1 MSKTFDLLFIDD
13 EAKAGDLFAR
23 FCTGRPYRPHVFQRP
38 QEALA
43 YFRDNGA
50 DLVITDLRM
59 PGMDGIELL
68 HQIRQRD
75 CDVPAIVITA
85 YSTVN
90 SAINA
95 LRLGAV
101 DFLKKPFDMEELLA
115 QVDRTLSHTL
125 LEHEVRLLRR
135 QLKQERGQRALIGES
150 RAMREVYRVV
160 ERIAD
165 VRCNVVIE
173 GESGT
178 GKELLAKAIHELS
191 SSPET
196 PLVIVDCGAITETL
210 LESEL
215 FGHEKG
221 AFTGASH
228 TKRGLLESAD
238 GGTVFLDEIGNIS
251 EAMQVKL
258 LRVIQEGQLTR
269 VGGVRAIDIDV
280 RWLVATNRDLEQMVR
295 DGEFR
300 EDLYHRLNVVKLV
313 MPPLRER
320 PRDVPA
326 LVQHFVAYFSDK
338 YQRSVQGFDSASM
351 ERLMGYR
358 WPGNVRELRNLV
370 ERHVVLADSP
380 AMELGDLPGAS
391 MMPSQIDSDWPS
403 LDELERRYILRV
415 LDRADGNQREVAE
428 ILGIDKSTLWR
439 KLKRYRN
446 AEIGLDEAQPEP

>member
-13 EAKAGDLFAR
+13 EAKAGELFKR
-23 FCTGRPYRPHVFQRP
+23 FCDGRPYRPRVFQRP
-38 QEALA
+38 QDALTW
-43 YFRDNGA
+43 FHDNGA

-68 HQIRQRD
+68 HRIRQRD
-75 CDVPAIVITA
+75 REVPAIVITA

-90 SAINA
+90 AAINA

-115 QVDRTLSHTL
+115 LVDRTLSHTR

-135 QLKQERGQRALIGES
+135 QLKHERGRRTLIGDS
-150 RAMREVYRVV
+150 AAMRELYRVV

-165 VRCNVVIE
+165 VRCNVVIQ

-178 GKELLAKAIHELS
+178 GKELLAKAIHESS
-191 SSPET
+191 SSPDT
-196 PLVIVDCGAITETL
+196 PLVVVDCGAISDTL

-221 AFTGASH
+221 AFTGATH
-228 TKRGLLESAD
+228 TKRGLLETAD

-251 EAMQVKL
+251 DAMQVKL
-258 LRVIQEGQLTR
+258 LRVIQEGQLIR

-280 RWLVATNRDLEQMVR
+280 RWLVATNRDLEQMVHN
-295 DGEFR
+295 GEFR

-313 MPPLRER
+313 VPPLRER

-326 LVQHFVAYFSDK
+326 LVQHYVDFFSDK
-338 YQRSVQGFDSASM
+338 YQRNVKGFDSASM
-351 ERLMGYR
+351 GQLMAYA

-370 ERHVVLADSP
+370 ERHVVLADAPSMLLGELPP
-380 AMELGDLPGAS
+380 ATATLSA
-391 MMPSQIDSDWPS
+391 IDGDWPT
-403 LDELERRYILRV
+403 LDELERRYILKV
-415 LDRADGNQREVAE
+415 LDRADGNQREVADT
-428 ILGIDKSTLWR
+428 LGIDKSTLWR
-439 KLKRYRN
+439 KLKRYRS
-446 AEIGLDEAQPEP
+446 AEFDSDDTL